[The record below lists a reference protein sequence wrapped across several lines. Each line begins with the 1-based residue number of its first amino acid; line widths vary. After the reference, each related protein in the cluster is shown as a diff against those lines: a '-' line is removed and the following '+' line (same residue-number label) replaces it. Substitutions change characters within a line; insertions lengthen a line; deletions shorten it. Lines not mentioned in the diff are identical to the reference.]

1 LFICFEFLFCIV
13 DVKKKRERKEKK
25 QKYSKRECVCLYLFY
40 FFYVYFYD
48 EIAKIKEE
56 FNILIGSRSR
66 IINLYVSCISNI
78 R

>member
-1 LFICFEFLFCIV
+1 M
-13 DVKKKRERKEKK
+13 KKKGKKKRKEKK
-25 QKYSKRECVCLYLFY
+25 QKHSKSECLSLYLFY
-40 FFYVYFYD
+40 FYIYIFYD